1 MKYTQE
7 RDEFGTTQQERETAK
22 LLGVDKMRQID
33 IAREQG
39 ISRQRVGQ
47 LKEMALTKNLIS
59 VNGNGYDITD
69 YGKKVLGLNVLPVSH
84 AEKVT
89 KTVARTNFDKKFED
103 IVEKNNMSDM
113 FVNMN
118 NIEDYGKEEE

>member
-1 MKYTQE
+1 M
-7 RDEFGTTQQERETAK
+7 
-22 LLGVDKMRQID
+22 
-33 IAREQG
+33 
-39 ISRQRVGQ
+39 
-47 LKEMALTKNLIS
+47 
-59 VNGNGYDITD
+59 
-69 YGKKVLGLNVLPVSH
+69 PVSH